1 MAAHN
6 IEFSAPTKSI
16 EPASFPAFKAKP
28 WFNSG
33 HIMTTLMP
41 LRRPKI
47 EVARVESK
55 LIRVAKDSQVKMLC
69 SYQPAGTKDTPTLLL
84 IHGLGGSAEAGYIRS
99 LAGKAYALG
108 YHVLRYNMRNCGDT
122 EHLTPTMFHS
132 GLTQDIDVVVNTFI
146 KEQKLSRIFLAG
158 FSLGGNL
165 VAKLAGEWSNNAPK
179 AVQGVGLIS
188 PALNLKA
195 SQLAMDERLSL
206 RGYRYYYMRSLRAL
220 IHRKKRI
227 FPQGYDVRGLDDVRS
242 FLEFDNRYIAPPFGF
257 DDAYDYYDKASAKN
271 VVADIRLPTL
281 LIHAKDDPV
290 TPFYD
295 NMLPQVFLN
304 PAITKLTTED
314 GGHCAFIAKAPCM
327 SEDWQDLDHY
337 WAENRCLEFFAR
349 LNA

>member
-6 IEFSAPTKSI
+6 IEFSAPTTSI

-41 LRRPKI
+41 LRRPKL
-47 EVARVESK
+47 EVPRSQTK
-55 LIRVAKDSQVKMLC
+55 LIAVTQDSQIKIHY
-69 SYQPAGTKDTPTLLL
+69 SYQPAGSKDTPTLLL
-84 IHGLGGSAEAGYIRS
+84 IHGLGGSAQAGYIRS

-108 YHVLRYNMRNCGDT
+108 YHVVRYNMRNCDGT
-122 EHLTPTMFHS
+122 EHLSPTMFHS
-132 GLTQDIDVVVNTFI
+132 GLTEDIDVVVKNLI
-146 KEQKLSRIFLAG
+146 KEEKLSRIFLAG

-165 VAKLAGEWSNNAPK
+165 VAKLAGEWSSNAPK
-179 AVQGVGLIS
+179 AVQGFGLIS

-195 SQLAMDERLSL
+195 SQVAMDERISL
-206 RGYRYYYMRSLRAL
+206 RGYRHYYMRSLRAL

-227 FPQGYDVRGLDDVRS
+227 FPDAYDVRGLDDVHS

-257 DDAYDYYDKASAKN
+257 DDAYDYYDRASAKN

-295 NMLPQVFLN
+295 NILPQVVLN
-304 PAITKLTTED
+304 PAITTLTPND
-314 GGHCAFIAKAPCM
+314 GGHCAFIGNAPCM